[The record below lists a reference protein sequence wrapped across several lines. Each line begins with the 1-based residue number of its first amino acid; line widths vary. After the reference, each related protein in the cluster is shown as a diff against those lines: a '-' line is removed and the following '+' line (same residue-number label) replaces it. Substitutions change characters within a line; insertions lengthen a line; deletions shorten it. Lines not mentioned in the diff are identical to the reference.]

1 MKTRFYVLA
10 VGLAASGLG
19 VLLWYS
25 WKNDEPRRHSFQA
38 VHTFAT
44 ALNSGNADALLQ
56 TVVLPA
62 AVSGRTSA
70 EQAEFLT
77 KALRDEI
84 SPEGLVVLRRE
95 GKFGPLQ
102 ELFPQ
107 EAATW
112 AEQAGVKPE
121 DCVAFRM
128 ERDSIR
134 AEVVLVREDEA
145 YRVVRCNNVKQLAA
159 AKL

>member
-1 MKTRFYVLA
+1 MQCLRSI
-10 VGLAASGLG
+10 AA
-19 VLLWYS
+19 
-25 WKNDEPRRHSFQA
+25 
-38 VHTFAT
+38 
-44 ALNSGNADALLQ
+44 ALNAGTADDLLQ

-70 EQAEFLT
+70 EQTEFLS

-84 SPEGLVVLRRE
+84 SAEGLAVLRRE

-112 AEQAGVKPE
+112 AAQAGVKPE

-134 AEVVLVREDEA
+134 AEVVLVREGNTH
-145 YRVVRCNNVKQLAA
+145 RVVRCNNVKQMAGNF
-159 AKL
+159 